1 MLNKM
6 LGVLLIPIYMKFIG
20 ISDFG
25 ILAIFEITITFF
37 ATVLHFGIHSGHQR
51 YFYIEKENKTYG
63 VFLFNNYFGNL
74 ILDLILILPLLF
86 FSKGIALVLFNN
98 SAQSLNFQIALW
110 IAMTELLFYIPLQ
123 VLQYEEKT
131 FSYLFHNSLKLIIS
145 FVLTYYLVV
154 YESMGLE
161 GILYARLVGNV
172 ISTLTTMLFV
182 ILPRCV
188 FRVNFPSLRKTII
201 FGAPLIISSLS
212 YIIYAISDRYM
223 LNWLST
229 EAETGKYAFGFKI
242 ANFINL
248 IFVQAIGTSYFPSML
263 SNEAKDNNTR
273 YYRKMLTYYCFLM
286 SVVILAFL
294 FFYKDILWIVGKDKA
309 YWDGLAVVPVLCLT
323 FMIYGMNYFVSI
335 GVFLKNKTKS
345 YLLPSI
351 STAIINILLNLYMIP
366 AFGMMGAGY
375 STLIA
380 QIIYVTQVSYFSSKL
395 YKIQFEWGKIM
406 TIFMIS
412 IAMFLLNQFLAI
424 RNFWLASFERL
435 ILLFVFP
442 MILYKLNFF
451 EKIEVQRLKEGSYK
465 LLKKIKTLYS

>member
-1 MLNKM
+1 
-6 LGVLLIPIYMKFIG
+6 
-20 ISDFG
+20 
-25 ILAIFEITITFF
+25 
-37 ATVLHFGIHSGHQR
+37 
-51 YFYIEKENKTYG
+51 
-63 VFLFNNYFGNL
+63 
-74 ILDLILILPLLF
+74 
-86 FSKGIALVLFNN
+86 
-98 SAQSLNFQIALW
+98 
-110 IAMTELLFYIPLQ
+110 
-123 VLQYEEKT
+123 
-131 FSYLFHNSLKLIIS
+131 
-145 FVLTYYLVV
+145 
-154 YESMGLE
+154 
-161 GILYARLVGNV
+161 
-172 ISTLTTMLFV
+172 
-182 ILPRCV
+182 
-188 FRVNFPSLRKTII
+188 
-201 FGAPLIISSLS
+201 
-212 YIIYAISDRYM
+212 
-223 LNWLST
+223 
-229 EAETGKYAFGFKI
+229 
-242 ANFINL
+242 
-248 IFVQAIGTSYFPSML
+248 
-263 SNEAKDNNTR
+263 
-273 YYRKMLTYYCFLM
+273 M

-412 IAMFLLNQFLAI
+412 IAMFLLDQFLAI

-442 MILYKLNFF
+442 LILYKLNFF

-465 LLKKIKTLYS
+465 LLNKIKALYS